1 MCALPSFYH
10 HTQFVIISVFG
21 DGTFS
26 HPSWQLACF
35 QCVFHSSSLISCPA
49 MLLLLAILLGKI
61 RNIYFLSTLSLWL
74 FSILYSKSTR
84 ELPLCHCRPEGPP
97 PVLTRSQRLPHH
109 CPSTPSLELLS
120 GHANATHWR
129 RPWCWERLKARGE
142 GDNRGW
148 DGWMASPTWWTGLSK
163 LQELVMDRE
172 AWRAAV
178 HGVTK
183 IWTQLSNWTELNVV
197 IAKSTL
203 AWPLTFPSNFT
214 LIIIF
219 KQLTEVALT

>member
-97 PVLTRSQRLPHH
+97 PFLTRSQRLPTTAHPPQAWSSFQGMLMPLIGEDPDAGKDWRQEEKGTTEDEMVGWHH
-109 CPSTPSLELLS
+109 
-120 GHANATHWR
+120 
-129 RPWCWERLKARGE
+129 RP
-142 GDNRGW
+142 
-148 DGWMASPTWWTGLSK
+148 DGQVWVSSRSWWWTGK
-163 LQELVMDRE
+163 PGVLQSMGSQRFG
-172 AWRAAV
+172 
-178 HGVTK
+178 H
-183 IWTQLSNWTELNVV
+183 NWATELNWMWSLPR
-197 IAKSTL
+197 A
-203 AWPLTFPSNFT
+203 PLHD
-214 LIIIF
+214 L
-219 KQLTEVALT
+219 